1 MQIVIGEPDGGT
13 TLTGYV
19 GDQMVTSRGDFGEF
33 VFDLPPIG
41 DTCTENWGY
50 AIIDPLYLVSLMIS
64 I

>member
-33 VFDLPPIG
+33 VFDLPLLGTRVQKIVG
-41 DTCTENWGY
+41 ATLSTLC
-50 AIIDPLYLVSLMIS
+50 ILCR
-64 I
+64 